1 MLSRTDAM
9 SCGTLASTFTLPNHD
24 GVVRVLILRYI
35 VSGMSNAVLM
45 GRMISKI
52 RGQSEAALQYGF
64 IDLCLPCYMVVGLLI
79 QSPGIAHLN
88 VAFGFSISGK
98 MDVYVSSAYGT
109 APRIQTTVRS

>member
-1 MLSRTDAM
+1 MRDARIDLHAPKPRRRRARLD
-9 SCGTLASTFTLPNHD
+9 SSVH
-24 GVVRVLILRYI
+24 RVGYVQCCPHGAYDI
-35 VSGMSNAVLM
+35 
-45 GRMISKI
+45 KI

-64 IDLCLPCYMVVGLLI
+64 IDLWLPCCMVVDLLI

-109 APRIQTTVRS
+109 APRIQTTVSS

>member
-24 GVVRVLILRYI
+24 GVVRVLILRCI

-52 RGQSEAALQYGF
+52 RHRTAE
-64 IDLCLPCYMVVGLLI
+64 V
-79 QSPGIAHLN
+79 AH
-88 VAFGFSISGK
+88 
-98 MDVYVSSAYGT
+98 
-109 APRIQTTVRS
+109 